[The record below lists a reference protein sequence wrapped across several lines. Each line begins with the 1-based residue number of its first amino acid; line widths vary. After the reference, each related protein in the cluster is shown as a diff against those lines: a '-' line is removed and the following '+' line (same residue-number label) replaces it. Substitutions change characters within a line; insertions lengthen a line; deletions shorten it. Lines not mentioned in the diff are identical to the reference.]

1 MIINVTKQQLK
12 KAFSSYR
19 DYIWFLVKLS
29 KEDEEIKLPYYN
41 LFADV
46 FASNGE
52 GMAYIYSD
60 GYPDG
65 KTVTIYREGVIE
77 EVDTVSEVEYDSQY
91 VDFMCKQYTNEKEV
105 IINE

>member
-12 KAFSSYR
+12 EAFSSYS

-29 KEDEEIKLPYYN
+29 KVDKEIKLPYYN

-60 GYPDG
+60 G
-65 KTVTIYREGVIE
+65 KTVTIYREGTIE
-77 EVDTVSEVEYDSQY
+77 EVNTVSEVEYDSQY
-91 VDFMCKQYTNEKEV
+91 VDFMCTQYANEKEV